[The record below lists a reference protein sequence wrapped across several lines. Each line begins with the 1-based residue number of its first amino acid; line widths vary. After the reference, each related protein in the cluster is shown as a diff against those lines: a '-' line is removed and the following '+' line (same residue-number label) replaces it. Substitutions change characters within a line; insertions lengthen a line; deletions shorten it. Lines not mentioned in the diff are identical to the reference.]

1 MTPTAGRSP
10 KVCISYRRSD
20 SMAITGRIFD
30 RLVQHFGADA
40 IFMDIDDIPFGVDFR
55 EHIDNTIRQSDV
67 LVAVVGAAWLG
78 PRDGDEDRIRQP
90 ADPVAI
96 EIQTALERQVHIVP
110 ALVDGAAMPDESR
123 LPERLAE
130 FANLNAVD
138 ITSGRDFSIHVD
150 RLIRAIETLSGKEG
164 PKPAASP
171 VAAAAS
177 GPGIQFGRVASL
189 ALLAIAAV
197 LAAHYLVVIKLDLDD
212 IYLRVAVLV
221 IGAGFGGL
229 AYPRLGRNLALVLAC
244 GLAVAILSILGM
256 LTVVGLIDGV
266 SILPA
271 DVAGWQETAEYLAT
285 MVVGTGLG
293 ATATHIALSRMP
305 AGSTD
310 L

>member
-10 KVCISYRRSD
+10 RVCISYRRAD

-30 RLVQHFGADA
+30 RLVSHFGADA

-55 EHIDNTIRQSDV
+55 EHIDTTIRGSDV
-67 LVAVVGAAWLG
+67 LVAVVGATWLG
-78 PRDGDEDRIRQP
+78 PRDGAEDRIRQP

-96 EIQTALERQVHIVP
+96 EIHTALERQVPIVP
-110 ALVDGAAMPDESR
+110 VLVDGAAMPDESR
-123 LPERLAE
+123 LPETLAA

-150 RLIRAIETLSGKEG
+150 RLIRAIETLTGTQSPQPVSTGA
-164 PKPAASP
+164 PAALSTHAVRP
-171 VAAAAS
+171 
-177 GPGIQFGRVASL
+177 GRVASL

-197 LAAHYLVVIKLDLDD
+197 LAAHYLIVVKFDLDD
-212 IYLRVAVLV
+212 IYLRASVLV

-229 AYPRLGRNLALVLAC
+229 ALPHLGRNLAFVLAC
-244 GLAVAILSILGM
+244 GLVVAVLSISGM

-266 SILPA
+266 SIVPT
-271 DVAGWQETAEYLAT
+271 DVTEWQETAEYLAT

-293 ATATHIALSRMP
+293 AAAARIALSRMP
-305 AGSTD
+305 VGPAD
-310 L
+310 P